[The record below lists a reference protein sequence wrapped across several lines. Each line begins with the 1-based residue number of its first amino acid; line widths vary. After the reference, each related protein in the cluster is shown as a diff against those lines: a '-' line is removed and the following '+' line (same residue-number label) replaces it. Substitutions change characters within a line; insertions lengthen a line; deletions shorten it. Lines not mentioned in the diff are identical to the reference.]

1 MIEHKFLAVSK
12 QYLDIGLKSIDIM
25 IIAQIEE
32 FERNNCK
39 CYMTNKQFANIL
51 RESESTVKRSIQK
64 LESLNV
70 IKRHTAIV
78 SGNGRANK
86 QRILSLNKYDEWKGQ
101 IEPTK
106 MEGSNINN
114 GRVKNDQ
121 WKGQNDPIKDNI
133 KDKEKDNITRKE
145 KIQKVLSLFSFE
157 DDIQEDINFG
167 LLIPEEDISEEFYS
181 FAFDEMQRIGDNVN
195 FIVYDNKIESYINDN
210 CAGTYYG
217 EMINGGVTYGNM

>member
-70 IKRHTAIV
+70 IKRHTNIV

-121 WKGQNDPIKDNI
+121 WKGQNDPIKDNK
-133 KDKEKDNITRKE
+133 KDKEKDNIE
-145 KIQKVLSLFSFE
+145 KTKDIQVVLNLFSFE
-157 DDIQEDINFG
+157 GSLYKDIDCD
-167 LLIPEEDISEEFYS
+167 LVTPEEDIPEKFYS
-181 FAFDEMQRIGDNVN
+181 FAFDEVNRLGNNIN
-195 FIVYDNKIESYINDN
+195 FIVSYDKIQSYKDGK
-210 CAGTYYG
+210 CMGTCRA
-217 EMINGGVTYGNM
+217 IS